1 MGIENFD
8 TTIGL
13 EVHVEMQTNSKLLS
27 PSPVH
32 YGDAPNENTNVI
44 DWAYPGVLP
53 VVNKGAIDYGM
64 RVAMALHCDITRDIR
79 WDRKNYVYP
88 DNPKSYQTT
97 QLHTPLGTNGY
108 LDVTMPDGNVKRI
121 GIEELHVEEDAGKN
135 THGTDGYSYVDLNRQ
150 GTPLVEIVS
159 KPDIASPEEA
169 YAYLEQLRRVIL
181 FTGVSEAKMQEG
193 QMRADVN
200 VSLKPHGS
208 DKFGTRAEMKNVNS
222 FHYVQSALEFEEK
235 RQAKVIRSGGKLRQ
249 ETRRYDEPTKSTIL
263 MRTKEQA
270 DDYRYFPE
278 PDLSPIHIDDAWI
291 ERVRAELP
299 KSATDR
305 QKSYVEDL
313 GLEPYD
319 AGVLTQTLAMSNFF
333 DATIAALP
341 DSTDKSAAKRV
352 ANIMIGDVNAYLN
365 KNQVE
370 LAETKLTPE
379 NLANMVKI
387 IEDGTISTKQAKKV
401 FTAIMEG
408 EEPEAYAK
416 AQGLVQI
423 SDPAVLT
430 PWVTEILDANPQS
443 IEDFKGGKDRATGFL
458 IGQLMKKSKGQANPG
473 ILNKIL
479 LEELNKR

>member
-1 MGIENFD
+1 MANENFE

-13 EVHVEMQTNSKLLS
+13 EVHVEMQTKSKLLS

-44 DWAYPGVLP
+44 DWGYPGVLP
-53 VVNKGAIDYGM
+53 VANKGAIEYGM
-64 RVAMALHCDITRDIR
+64 RVAMALHAEITEEIR

-97 QLHTPLGTNGY
+97 QTRTPLGRNGY
-108 LDVTMPDGNVKRI
+108 LDVNMPDGSVKRI

-159 KPDIASPEEA
+159 KPDLSSPEEA

-200 VSLKPHGS
+200 VSLRPRGS
-208 DKFGTRAEMKNVNS
+208 KTYGTRVEMKNINS
-222 FHYVQSALEFEEK
+222 FHYVQSALEFEER
-235 RQAKVIRSGGKLRQ
+235 RQAQVIRSGGKVRQ
-249 ETRRYDEPTKSTIL
+249 ETRRYDEPTKSTLL
-263 MRTKEQA
+263 MRVKEVA

-278 PDLSPIHIDDAWI
+278 PDLSPIHIDQAWI
-291 ERVRAELP
+291 DRVQAELP
-299 KSATDR
+299 KSAGDR
-305 QKSYVEDL
+305 QVSYVQDL
-313 GLEPYD
+313 GLEQYD
-319 AGVLTQTLAMSNFF
+319 AEVLTQTLAMANFF
-333 DATIAALP
+333 DATVNAGAE
-341 DSTDKSAAKRV
+341 SKSAAKRV
-352 ANIMIGDVNAYLN
+352 ANYLIGDVNAYLN
-365 KNQVE
+365 KNQIE
-370 LAETKLTPE
+370 LQDTDLTPE
-379 NLANMVKI
+379 NLAGMVRL

-401 FTAIMEG
+401 FEAIMEG
-408 EEPEAYAK
+408 KEPEAYAK
-416 AQGLVQI
+416 AEGLVQI

-430 PWVTEILDANPQS
+430 PMINEVLDDNPQS

-473 ILNKIL
+473 VLNKL
-479 LEELNKR
+479 LLAELNKR